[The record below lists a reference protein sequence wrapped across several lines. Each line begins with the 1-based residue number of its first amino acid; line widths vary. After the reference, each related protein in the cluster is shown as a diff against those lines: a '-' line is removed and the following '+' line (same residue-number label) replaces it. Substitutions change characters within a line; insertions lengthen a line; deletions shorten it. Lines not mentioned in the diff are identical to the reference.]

1 MNVSGRYDMDPEAAV
16 AKAAPLPVLP
26 NKGTVA
32 SSAEDGSVGYAR
44 GMVGIES
51 VAGSGKTAFLDRL
64 LREQNG
70 GTSIRAVDLSPADAD
85 VPGLLCIDDVE
96 AADGALAAI
105 LAERHHHGRPTILAG
120 RSGVKRAV
128 VALPPGDVELLGF
141 YDLRL
146 DDAGVRERFL
156 AAGATADEAATLTHR
171 CDGWAVAIAF
181 AESHLAGTGRGW
193 DHFWEYARQNVLD
206 EMDSLARS
214 DLMTIACTPHAT
226 ITDFARDAGCA
237 LFDAQVR
244 LRELPFVTVDERG
257 HVQTSPLVLAMLR
270 ACDPAELLARAQT
283 LAAKRVQ
290 PSAAIATLLRG
301 GDLEGAAQ
309 MAERSIE
316 VVPALDAA
324 SHTLLG
330 ELPQSVLRSY
340 PRLWMGVGMPRW
352 WHDDPQEMVESAMVA
367 LDAALR
373 EDIDTRYGLTLM
385 LLGVLMG
392 EGQRERA
399 NALVT
404 RLADDARTSAAAPH
418 HPILAALLDAVWRTF
433 DEAEFDVDA
442 VRNACSPL
450 FASPGIY
457 FIYLMMPLWT
467 WYRIH
472 GRFKE
477 ALETHEK
484 AVNVA
489 RELMP
494 GSYVDAIGGAI
505 YTAWLAGDA
514 DRKRTLLALHRDVIE
529 AHHFHGAHGFFA
541 RAATGD
547 PSDEHRAIVRPWFLA
562 EALLMRASLRD
573 DASGARRDL
582 DEAIAIAKR
591 LGFWEMAITGLM
603 ALAAFDD
610 DRRAEHLLEATSL
623 ADRVGTTELYAA
635 VDAMAISD
643 GRNALQYT
651 PVVGY
656 FERFRP
662 HLLRLSLLDRTVHH
676 NGKAARV
683 SRQQF
688 AILAVIA
695 LAQSPIPRRELGEL
709 ISSDGALVPEGVLE
723 VQLARLRQRL
733 GANVIVHDG
742 GGYRFGVPFSTD
754 WHEAQTAL
762 HIVRNA
768 EAVRSKIDAITEAA
782 AYVYE
787 RSTVLRAAESR
798 IAEAT
803 TARTG

>member
-1 MNVSGRYDMDPEAAV
+1 
-16 AKAAPLPVLP
+16 
-26 NKGTVA
+26 
-32 SSAEDGSVGYAR
+32 VGNAR
-44 GMVGIES
+44 RTIGIES
-51 VAGSGKTAFLDRL
+51 VAGSGKTASLDRL
-64 LREQNG
+64 LHENRG
-70 GTSIRAVDLSPADAD
+70 GTTIRAADLSPADAD
-85 VPGLLCIDDVE
+85 VPGLLCIDDV
-96 AADGALAAI
+96 AVAHGGLAVI
-105 LAERHHHGRPTILAG
+105 LTERHRRNRSTVLAG
-120 RSGVKRAV
+120 RSGVKRALI
-128 VALPPGDVELLGF
+128 ALPPGDVELLGF
-141 YDLRL
+141 SDLRI
-146 DDAGVRERFL
+146 DDARVRERFL
-156 AAGATADEAATLTHR
+156 AAGAPAEEAAKLTR
-171 CDGWAVAIAF
+171 QCDGWAAAIAF
-181 AESHLAGTGRGW
+181 AESQLAGAGGGW
-193 DHFWEYARQNVLD
+193 DRFWAYARQNVLD
-206 EMDSLARS
+206 EMDTLARS
-214 DLMTIACTPHAT
+214 DLRTIACTPLAT
-226 ITDFARDAGCA
+226 ITDFAREAGCS

-270 ACDPAELLARAQT
+270 ACDSAELLARARA
-283 LAAKRVQ
+283 LAANRMQ

-316 VVPALDAA
+316 VVPALDAE

-352 WHDDPQEMVESAMVA
+352 WHDDPQEMAESAMLA

-385 LLGVLMG
+385 LLGALMG

-399 NALVT
+399 NVLVS
-404 RLADDARTSAAAPH
+404 RLAEDARTSAAAPH
-418 HPILAALLDAVWRTF
+418 HPILAVLLDAVWCTF
-433 DEAEFDVDA
+433 DEAEFDIDA
-442 VRNACSPL
+442 VRNACSAL

-457 FIYLMMPLWT
+457 FIYLMMPLST
-467 WYRIH
+467 WYRMH
-472 GRFKE
+472 GRFAE

-484 AVNVA
+484 AVSVA
-489 RELMP
+489 RDLMP

-505 YTAWLAGDA
+505 YSAWLAGETE
-514 DRKRTLLALHRDVIE
+514 RKRSLLALHRDVIE
-529 AHHFHGAHGFFA
+529 THHFHGAHGFFA
-541 RAATGD
+541 RAAIGD

-591 LGFWEMAITGLM
+591 LGFWEMAITGLI

-610 DRRAEHLLEATSL
+610 DRRAEHLLEAASL
-623 ADRVGTTELYAA
+623 ADRVGTIELHAA

-643 GRNALQYT
+643 GRSALQYT
-651 PVVGY
+651 PVVAY
-656 FERFRP
+656 FQRLRP

-695 LAQSPIPRRELGEL
+695 LAQAPIPRRELGEL
-709 ISSDGALVPEGVLE
+709 ISSDGALVPEAVLE

-733 GANVIVHDG
+733 GAKVIVHEN
-742 GGYRFGVPFSTD
+742 GGYCFGIPFSTD
-754 WHEAQTAL
+754 WHEAHTAL
-762 HIVRNA
+762 RIVRDA

-782 AYVYE
+782 AHVYE
-787 RSTVLRAAESR
+787 TSTALRAAESH

-803 TARTG
+803 TARTS

>member
-1 MNVSGRYDMDPEAAV
+1 VGNV
-16 AKAAPLPVLP
+16 
-26 NKGTVA
+26 
-32 SSAEDGSVGYAR
+32 GSIT
-44 GMVGIES
+44 GIES
-51 VAGSGKTAFLDRL
+51 VAGSGKTPLLNHL
-64 LREQNG
+64 LREHQSG
-70 GTSIRAVDLSPADAD
+70 RLIEARDLSPADAD
-85 VPGLLCIDDVE
+85 VPGLLCIDDVGE
-96 AADGALAAI
+96 DNGSLAAV
-105 LAERHHHGRPTILAG
+105 LAERHHQNRPTILAG
-120 RSGVKRAV
+120 RSGVKRALI
-128 VALPPGDVELLGF
+128 ALPPGDVELLGF
-141 YDLRL
+141 SDLQL
-146 DDAGVRERFL
+146 DDATVRERFL
-156 AAGATADEAATLTHR
+156 AAGATAAEAASLARR

-181 AESHLAGTGRGW
+181 AELQIADAGGGW
-193 DHFWEYARQNVLD
+193 DRFWAYARQNVLD
-206 EMDSLARS
+206 EMDALARS
-214 DLMTIACTPHAT
+214 DLMTVACTPLAT
-226 ITDFARDAGCA
+226 ITDFAREAGCS

-244 LRELPFVTVDERG
+244 LRALPFVSVDERG
-257 HVQTSPLVLAMLR
+257 HVQTSPLVLTMLR
-270 ACDPAELLARAQT
+270 ACDPAELLARARA
-283 LAAKRVQ
+283 LAASRTV

-316 VVPALDAA
+316 VVPALDAE
-324 SHTLLG
+324 SHALLG

-352 WHDDPQEMVESAMVA
+352 WHDNPQEMVESALVA

-385 LLGVLMG
+385 LLGALMG

-399 NALVT
+399 NVLVT
-404 RLADDARTSAAAPH
+404 RLAEDARTSAAAPH
-418 HPILAALLDAVWRTF
+418 HPILAILLDAVWRTF
-433 DEAEFDVDA
+433 DETEFDIDA

-472 GRFKE
+472 GRFTE

-484 AVNVA
+484 ALSVA

-494 GSYVDAIGGAI
+494 GSYVDAIGAAI
-505 YTAWLAGDA
+505 YTAWLVGDT
-514 DRKRTLLALHRDVIE
+514 DRKRALLALHRDVIE

-541 RAATGD
+541 HAAIGD

-591 LGFWEMAITGLM
+591 LGFWEMAITGLI

-610 DRRAEHLLEATSL
+610 DRRVEHLLEAASL
-623 ADRVGTTELYAA
+623 ADRVGTIELYAA
-635 VDAMAISD
+635 IDAMAISD
-643 GRNALQYT
+643 GRSALQYS

-656 FERFRP
+656 FERLRP
-662 HLLRLSLLDRTVHH
+662 HRLRLSLLDRTVHH

-688 AILAVIA
+688 AILAVVA
-695 LAQSPIPRRELGEL
+695 LAKAPIPRRELGEL
-709 ISSDGALVPEGVLE
+709 ISSDGALVPEAVLE

-733 GANVIVHDG
+733 GANVIVHDS

-754 WHEAQTAL
+754 WHEAHTAL
-762 HIVRNA
+762 RIVRDP
-768 EAVRSKIDAITEAA
+768 EAVRSKIDAITKAA
-782 AYVYE
+782 AHVYE
-787 RSTVLRAAESR
+787 RSTELRAAESH
-798 IAEAT
+798 IAAAT
-803 TARTG
+803 TAQTS